1 MKIEEVKSHKELQ
14 EILKKNEKSYLLIYK
29 KGSEQSDCAFSH
41 FVEASNDINGIQLLS
56 VDVSKTRDIHEHYNI
71 NSAPTLIEFKHEEA
85 KNIIKGCH
93 ESSYFKALL
102 EDAVY
107 FSVSSDNKE
116 PQKRVVVYSTPTCS
130 WCNTL
135 KSYLRQ
141 NKIKFRDIDVSRD
154 QSAAKEMVN
163 RSGQQGVPQTDING
177 QMIVGFDKTRINE
190 LLGING

>member
-1 MKIEEVKSHKELQ
+1 MVTHVKSFEELQ
-14 EILKKNEKSYLLIYK
+14 RNLEKKDKTYLLLYK
-29 KGSEQSDCAFSH
+29 KGSEQSDCAFEH
-41 FVEASNDINGIQLLS
+41 YEEASQNISDIQLLA
-56 VDVSKTRDIHEHYNI
+56 VDVSDVRDIHGKYDI
-71 NSAPTLIEFKHEEA
+71 SSAPTLIEFEKDQK

-107 FSVSSDNKE
+107 RSKAASEGK
-116 PQKRVVVYSTPTCS
+116 PRKRVTVYSTPTCS

-141 NKIKFRDIDVSRD
+141 NRVLFTDIDVSRNQD
-154 QSAAKEMVN
+154 AARQMVN

-177 QMIVGFDKTRINE
+177 TMIVGFDKKRINE
-190 LLGING
+190 LLEIQG